1 MRDIDIRFMLLAIK
15 KLKEEMKGR
24 ENMNT
29 KIDWKTKLTSRKFWM
44 AIIGFTTPLLL
55 MFNVADSDITKITAV
70 IMAGGTLIAYIIGEG
85 LVDSERVK
93 IDEN

>member
-29 KIDWKTKLTSRKFWM
+29 KIDWKTKLTSRKLWM